1 MIFNKNNC
9 NKVIEL
15 LTKDKN
21 NDEGYEQFMELLEEY
36 LKKYSLQNLD
46 DNLDLKLFKSDT
58 KLIFSI
64 IKLVFCD
71 DEIIKELSDESSKHF
86 DIKELLE
93 YMDFVKNINL
103 VNNNIDEYNNKN
115 DQINNS
121 INKVIIFLN
130 KKQED
135 IKKLNDTMSNLNDTL
150 DKLHSTLSQMND
162 L

>member
-103 VNNNIDEYNNKN
+103 VNDNIDEYNKN